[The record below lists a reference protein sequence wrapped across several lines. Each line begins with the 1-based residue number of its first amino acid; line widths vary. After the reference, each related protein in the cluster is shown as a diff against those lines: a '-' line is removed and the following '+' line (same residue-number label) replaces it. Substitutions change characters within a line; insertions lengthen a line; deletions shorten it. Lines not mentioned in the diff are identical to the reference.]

1 VKLHHSITP
10 SVVVE
15 QPLTECPS
23 LKHEGLHA
31 AYSPESRSLNNAL
44 FLSAFGRRAA
54 LTVRPFAML
63 AHIVPR
69 ESESISQYP
78 FNASQVLTASSQ
90 NKFALF
96 AARHLG
102 AKQSKN
108 QRIGSLAN
116 SSDGYLGCLGFEA
129 RQALEVRV
137 ERSKSRVVLILNGVD
152 GPLRWQDLQT
162 GGAAMRSGATLDDAV
177 EFIVPM
183 DDDHAG

>member
-1 VKLHHSITP
+1 
-10 SVVVE
+10 
-15 QPLTECPS
+15 
-23 LKHEGLHA
+23 
-31 AYSPESRSLNNAL
+31 
-44 FLSAFGRRAA
+44 
-54 LTVRPFAML
+54 ML

-78 FNASQVLTASSQ
+78 FNASQVLTESSQ

-129 RQALEVRV
+129 RQASTIDKRFRV
-137 ERSKSRVVLILNGVD
+137 LAYWKAPSSAIRSRAKLKMIKKAD
-152 GPLRWQDLQT
+152 EKEAPLR
-162 GGAAMRSGATLDDAV
+162 GASSIISVNALSWLGTLDRRSRQLRQ
-177 EFIVPM
+177 ERQ
-183 DDDHAG
+183 